1 MDVCIYITTVVTQTL
16 QPMLSPHV
24 YMHAR
29 YINPG
34 NYHRSLD
41 VLRSP
46 FASVTQTLVEQPV
59 RAIVYVY
66 GAETINTV
74 RSDPTL

>member
-1 MDVCIYITTVVTQTL
+1 MDVVFTL
-16 QPMLSPHV
+16 QLLSRKRYNPCCHLTCTCTHV
-24 YMHAR
+24 TLILVIITEALM
-29 YINPG
+29 
-34 NYHRSLD
+34 SW
-41 VLRSP
+41 SP

-59 RAIVYVY
+59 RAIAYVY